1 MPRKS
6 RRRRGKRSSQI
17 KKAETRQSPSTT
29 VTQQPTVAPTAEPV
43 SLPEPVAPSAGESTS
58 VPVSA
63 AGYPF
68 IFAELRR
75 IGILAGIMLV
85 ILVILALVLS

>member
-17 KKAETRQSPSTT
+17 KKAKTRQSP
-29 VTQQPTVAPTAEPV
+29 PTIVAQESEVAQTFEPV
-43 SLPEPVAPSAGESTS
+43 SLPEQVAPSVGESTS

-63 AGYPF
+63 ARYPF

-75 IGILAGIMLV
+75 IGILAGMMLV
-85 ILVILALVLS
+85 ILVVLALVLS